1 MKAKF
6 TLGLPV
12 VVWFIILLFMYIVI
26 KSPADGVYI
35 ISLPARIVSGIG
47 NFFIGLIHSYGGP

>member
-6 TLGLPV
+6 TLALPV
-12 VVWFIILLFMYIVI
+12 VVWFIIFLFMYIVI

>member
-1 MKAKF
+1 MKTKL

-12 VVWFIILLFMYIVI
+12 VVWFIIFLFIYIVI
-26 KSPADGVYI
+26 KSPADGVYL
-35 ISLPARIVSGIG
+35 ISLPARLVSGIG

>member
-12 VVWFIILLFMYIVI
+12 VAWFIIFLFVYIVI
-26 KSPADGVYI
+26 KSPPAGVFI
-35 ISLPARIVSGIG
+35 LSLPARLVSGIG
-47 NFFIGLIHSYGGP
+47 NFFIGLVHSYGGP

>member
-12 VVWFIILLFMYIVI
+12 VVWFIIFLFMYIVI